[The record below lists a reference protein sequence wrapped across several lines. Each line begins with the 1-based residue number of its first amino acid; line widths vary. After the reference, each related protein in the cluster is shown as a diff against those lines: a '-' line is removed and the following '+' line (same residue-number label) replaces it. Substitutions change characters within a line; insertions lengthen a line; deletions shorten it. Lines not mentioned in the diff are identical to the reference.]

1 MAEARRKQKEEAD
14 DSRNVDIKMASD
26 KLINILRDAI
36 VQDATTVRGLFG
48 IKVFEQNYIL
58 RKLDLK
64 KMLKSILGT

>member
-36 VQDATTVRGLFG
+36 V
-48 IKVFEQNYIL
+48 
-58 RKLDLK
+58 
-64 KMLKSILGT
+64 